1 MVCGNAEHGT
11 AQCTMKMTPFGS
23 RNRACN
29 IQHLRTYRTCIKSS
43 LFHSIANDMQN
54 DLNDLSRETLEKIR
68 IKGNQLIDRV
78 REVIEE
84 GNARRILVQKDNR
97 TVMEF
102 PLVFGVGGAAAAIMI
117 APTLAAIGAFASLAS
132 DIQVVIER
140 RESESDEENQE
151 EAVAETNEA

>member
-1 MVCGNAEHGT
+1 
-11 AQCTMKMTPFGS
+11 
-23 RNRACN
+23 
-29 IQHLRTYRTCIKSS
+29 
-43 LFHSIANDMQN
+43 MQN

-68 IKGNQLIDRV
+68 IKGNQLIDKV

-117 APTLAAIGAFASLAS
+117 APTLAAIGAFASLVS

-140 RESESDEENQE
+140 RESESVEENQE
-151 EAVAETNEA
+151 EAVAETEDA

>member
-1 MVCGNAEHGT
+1 
-11 AQCTMKMTPFGS
+11 
-23 RNRACN
+23 
-29 IQHLRTYRTCIKSS
+29 
-43 LFHSIANDMQN
+43 MQN

-102 PLVFGVGGAAAAIMI
+102 PLVLGVGGAAAAIMI
-117 APTLAAIGAFASLAS
+117 APTLAAIGAFASLVS

-140 RESESDEENQE
+140 RESEPVEESQE
-151 EAVAETNEA
+151 EAVAETDDA

>member
-1 MVCGNAEHGT
+1 MPPCGSLYG
-11 AQCTMKMTPFGS
+11 
-23 RNRACN
+23 CN
-29 IQHLRTYRTCIKSS
+29 IWNRPYVQDTYQGQFFFIPF
-43 LFHSIANDMQN
+43 FHPIANNMQN
-54 DLNDLSRETLEKIR
+54 DLNDMSRETLEKIR
-68 IKGNQLIDRV
+68 IKGNRLIDRV

-102 PLVFGVGGAAAAIMI
+102 PLVLGVGGAAAAIMI
-117 APTLAAIGAFASLAS
+117 APTLAAIGAFASLVS

-140 RESESDEENQE
+140 RESESVEEDRE